1 MLKESIKLRF
11 QNITIYE
18 QLLKIVDIFM
28 NPFLLEALKL
38 HAIYIYLCIVTIQEN
53 NQSLGAFR

>member
-28 NPFLLEALKL
+28 NPFLLEVLKL
-38 HAIYIYLCIVTIQEN
+38 HAIYIYL
-53 NQSLGAFR
+53 

>member
-1 MLKESIKLRF
+1 MLKESIKLRV

-38 HAIYIYLCIVTIQEN
+38 HTIYIYL
-53 NQSLGAFR
+53 

>member
-28 NPFLLEALKL
+28 NPILLQALKL
-38 HAIYIYLCIVTIQEN
+38 HAIYIYL
-53 NQSLGAFR
+53 